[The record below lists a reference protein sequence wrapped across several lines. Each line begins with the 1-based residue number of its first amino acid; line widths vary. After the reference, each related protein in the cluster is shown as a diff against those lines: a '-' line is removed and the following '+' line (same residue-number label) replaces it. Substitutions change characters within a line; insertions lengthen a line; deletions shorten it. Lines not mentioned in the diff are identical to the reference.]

1 MAAVTD
7 ARLGI
12 ATYDQRGAGVEE
24 LLEAKAGQ
32 RVAVCL
38 PAHNEERTIGG
49 IVSTTSLELVGR
61 GLVDELVV
69 VDDASTDATAEVAAR
84 AGARVVPS
92 VASGEPAGPPASGP
106 RGKGAALARA
116 LEATSAELVVFLDA
130 DVENF
135 GPHFVTGLLRPLLE
149 DPRVVLVK
157 GRYER
162 PLNGAPTGGGRV
174 TELVARPALS
184 LLFPELAALA
194 QPLAGETALRRS
206 GVEGLELSPG
216 YGVEIGLLVDVARR
230 HGLEAIAEVDLG
242 VRVHRNRSLAE
253 LAPEARDVLAALLA
267 RVGVVTVRG
276 R

>member
-7 ARLGI
+7 ARPGI
-12 ATYDQRGAGVEE
+12 ATYDHRGAGVEE
-24 LLEAKAGQ
+24 LLGAKAGR

-38 PAHNEERTIGG
+38 PAHNEERTLGA
-49 IVSTTSLELVGR
+49 IVETTSLELVAP

-69 VDDASTDATAEVAAR
+69 VDDGSTDATAQVAAR
-84 AGARVVPS
+84 AGARVV
-92 VASGEPAGPPASGP
+92 ASAAPGTPVGPFGGGP

-116 LEATSAELVVFLDA
+116 LEATTAELVIFLDA

-162 PLNGAPTGGGRV
+162 PLDGAPTGGGRV

-184 LLFPELAALA
+184 LLFPELAVLA

-206 GVEGLELSPG
+206 GVEGFELSPG
-216 YGVEIGLLVDVARR
+216 YGVEIGLLIDVARR
-230 HGLEAIAEVDLG
+230 HGLGAIAEVDLG

-253 LAPEARDVLAALLA
+253 LGPEARDVLAAVLA
-267 RVGVVTVRG
+267 RAGVPTVAG
-276 R
+276 P